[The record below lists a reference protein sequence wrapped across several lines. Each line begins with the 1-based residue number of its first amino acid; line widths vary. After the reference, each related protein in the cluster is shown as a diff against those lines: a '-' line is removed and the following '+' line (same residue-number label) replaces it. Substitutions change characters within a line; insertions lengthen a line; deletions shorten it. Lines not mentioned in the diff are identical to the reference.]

1 MHYIIYT
8 YNRYILLYIAINTN
22 IYIYKY
28 ILYILN
34 ILLLILLIK
43 RK

>member
-8 YNRYILLYIAINTN
+8 YNRYILLYMAINT
-22 IYIYKY
+22 

-43 RK
+43 TK